1 MKDQQTRDLF
11 VAMRAQNKSYDTIC
25 KALHISKATCSKWEK
40 ELKTVIADKKREE
53 LEALYESYF
62 MTREARIAQLGD
74 TLQEIDF
81 ALAGA
86 DFTEIPAEKL
96 LDYKLKYTQALKE
109 EYIPTGKAAPLPAKI
124 NPTAILKAYNDLL
137 ERVQLGEVSTEQAN
151 RESMILSNIL
161 KAYESTEMQ
170 QKLETL
176 EAIIGGR

>member
-1 MKDQQTRDLF
+1 MKDQDTKDLF
-11 VAMRAQNKSYDTIC
+11 IVLRAQNKSYDAIC
-25 KALHISKATCSKWEK
+25 KELHISKATCSKWEK
-40 ELKTVIADKKREE
+40 ELKAVIADKKREE

-62 MTREARIAQLGD
+62 MTREARISQLGD
-74 TLQEIDF
+74 ALQEIDW

-86 DFTEIPAEKL
+86 DLTEMPPDKL

-109 EYIPTGKAAPLPAKI
+109 EYIPTGKAKAMPSKI
-124 NPTAILKAYNDLL
+124 NPAVILDAYKDLL

-161 KAYESTEMQ
+161 KAYESTELQ
-170 QKLETL
+170 RKLETL